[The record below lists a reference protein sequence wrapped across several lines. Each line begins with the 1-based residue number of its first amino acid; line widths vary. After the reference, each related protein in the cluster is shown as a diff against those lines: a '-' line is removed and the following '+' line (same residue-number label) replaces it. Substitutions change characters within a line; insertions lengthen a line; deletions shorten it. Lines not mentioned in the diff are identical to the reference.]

1 MYIVL
6 YSYMVYI
13 SFVFK
18 FFGMTQR
25 RALICCS
32 VHFIPLLIRR
42 VVRVDRTFTDVHIHM
57 HKYIHINIYFY
68 IHVYVYL
75 YMYVCTFVKG
85 PCFCYGRST
94 CLHIHIILMGHLSF
108 PAPLPQHT
116 DRPLALLAY
125 SNPASAHTTLFPYFD
140 LDSVRSWTRAWSPAS
155 LSLSLHS
162 AVAFG
167 FVVRHARFV

>member
-1 MYIVL
+1 
-6 YSYMVYI
+6 MVYI

-57 HKYIHINIYFY
+57 HKYIHKYIFIYTCVCVFIYY
-68 IHVYVYL
+68 IYVYICQGTL
-75 YMYVCTFVKG
+75 LLLWSQHLPTHTYYT
-85 PCFCYGRST
+85 YG
-94 CLHIHIILMGHLSF
+94 
-108 PAPLPQHT
+108 
-116 DRPLALLAY
+116 ALVVPRAT
-125 SNPASAHTTLFPYFD
+125 ASAHRPPPCPTCLLQPSKRTHYPVPVLRLGLGYD
-140 LDSVRSWTRAWSPAS
+140 RGRGLGRLL